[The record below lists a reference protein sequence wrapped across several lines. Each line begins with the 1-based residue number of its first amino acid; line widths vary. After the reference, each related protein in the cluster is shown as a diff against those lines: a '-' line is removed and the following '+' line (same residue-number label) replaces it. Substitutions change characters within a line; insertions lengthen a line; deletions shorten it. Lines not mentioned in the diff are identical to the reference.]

1 MQEEEWQGVSPRF
14 AIRAE
19 NKINYDRPRVKRAHA
34 G

>member
-1 MQEEEWQGVSPRF
+1 MAGGKPAL